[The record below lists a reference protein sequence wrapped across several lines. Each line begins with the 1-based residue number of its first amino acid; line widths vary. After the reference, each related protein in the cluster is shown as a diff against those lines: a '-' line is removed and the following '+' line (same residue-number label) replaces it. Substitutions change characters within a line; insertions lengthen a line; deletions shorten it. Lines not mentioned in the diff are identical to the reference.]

1 MIDVQE
7 AKRRVMANVCLLPS
21 EILPLGNALGRSTG
35 EDINA
40 PFDHPLFHCSAMDGY
55 AFSMEDD
62 VQEWEVVGELA
73 AGDAFAGRL
82 DRGQCVRIF
91 TGAMLPE
98 GADTVVMQERALR
111 NGDRMTHSDT
121 RLQRGGNV
129 RLKGEQLR
137 AGDVTLA
144 KGTFLDAPAI
154 GLLASVGIHEL
165 RVIGTPTVALLISG
179 NEFTDSD
186 VPAPGKIFGSN
197 GIMLQ
202 AALRQAG
209 IVSVIIHVKDDPDA
223 LVTAWKHA
231 AKDHGLIISTGG
243 VSVGDHDMIRPS
255 LEAAGGEVI
264 LHGVMQKPG
273 KPMLFGKIGG
283 KPVFGL
289 PGNPRAVM
297 VLFWEYVLPFLRAL
311 QGASEVGPRTEYLP
325 VEQALNIKGDR
336 TEFRAALV
344 ANGKVALLADEGSHM
359 LRSLIEANAIACIP
373 AAVREL
379 KAGDLIEV
387 HYIR

>member
-7 AKRRVMANVCLLPS
+7 AKRRVMANVRLLPS
-21 EILPLGNALGRSTG
+21 EILPLDDAWCRYTA
-35 EDINA
+35 EDIIA

-55 AFSMEDD
+55 AFSMEHD
-62 VQEWEVVGELA
+62 VQEWKVMGELA
-73 AGDAFAGRL
+73 AGDAFAGSL

-98 GADTVVMQERALR
+98 GSDTVVMQERALR

-121 RLQRGGNV
+121 RLGRGGNV
-129 RLKGEQLR
+129 RLKGEQLC

-144 KGTFLDAPAI
+144 QGTFLDAPAI
-154 GLLASVGIHEL
+154 GLLASVGIREL
-165 RVIGTPTVALLISG
+165 RVTCTPTVALLISG
-179 NEFTDSD
+179 DEFTNSD
-186 VPAPGKIFGSN
+186 EPSPGKIFGSN

-209 IVSVIIHVKDDPDA
+209 IVSAIIHVNDQADA
-223 LVTAWKHA
+223 LIAAWKHA

-243 VSVGDHDMIRPS
+243 VSVGDHDLIRPS

-297 VLFWEYVLPFLRAL
+297 VLFWEYVLPFLRAV

-325 VEQALNIKGDR
+325 VEQALKIKGDR

-344 ANGKVALLADEGSHM
+344 ANGKVEMLADEGSHM

-373 AAVREL
+373 AALREL